1 MEYSFIIFISSRF
14 LYLLNNIVYKC
25 KFFYG
30 SLVTIFNSK
39 GMNFRKLS
47 DGVVKKVQYK
57 INQKTREKLNSIPM
71 IQINNS
77 SVFFA

>member
-1 MEYSFIIFISSRF
+1 
-14 LYLLNNIVYKC
+14 
-25 KFFYG
+25 
-30 SLVTIFNSK
+30 VTIFNSK

-47 DGVVKKVQYK
+47 DGVVKEVQYK